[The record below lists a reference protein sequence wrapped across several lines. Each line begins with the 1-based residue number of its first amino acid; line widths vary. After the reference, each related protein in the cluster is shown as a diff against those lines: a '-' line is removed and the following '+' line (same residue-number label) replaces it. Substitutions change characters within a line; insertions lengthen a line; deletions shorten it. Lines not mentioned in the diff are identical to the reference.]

1 MHMKKRATL
10 SFRRAARWFQ
20 KVQPKLLPRHKGDI
34 VAVDPKSGRYFVGD
48 DELDVARKAM
58 RALPG
63 TIFGFFRV
71 GYPAVHKFRPV
82 RTRAQRHR

>member
-1 MHMKKRATL
+1 MKKHETP

-34 VAVDPKSGRYFVGD
+34 VAVDPKSGRYFVGN

-58 RALPG
+58 SALPG

-71 GYPAVHKFRPV
+71 GYRAVHKFRSSQPC
-82 RTRAQRHR
+82 AQRHR